1 MFSFFRR
8 KKKQETPAPEEAQV
22 QETAAKVESE
32 VAQVVE
38 NIKEDAESLAENVKG
53 HVESVVESAV
63 ETVSETVEQV
73 REALTETPS
82 ETVEKVEEHVEAAK
96 EAAVETVSET
106 FEQVKETVAEMPSE
120 VAEAA
125 EEAAEQAEAAKE
137 AAVETVSEAVEQVQ
151 ETVVEMPSEVAEAAE
166 EMAEQTEAVKEAAV
180 ETLSEAVEQVQETV
194 AEMPSEVA
202 EAAEEVAEQAEA
214 VKEEVV
220 EAVSEAVEQVQE
232 AVAETPAEAPAPA
245 EEQKLSWAARLKQGL
260 TKSRDKMAKSL
271 AGVFGGGQIDED
283 LYEELETVL
292 ITSDMGM
299 EATEYLMKDVRDRV
313 SLKGLKDGNELR
325 GALKDALYDLIKP
338 LEKPLVLPETKEPF
352 VIMLAGI
359 NGAGKTTSIGKLAKY
374 FQAQGKSV
382 LLAAG
387 DTFRAAAREQ
397 LQAWGERN
405 NVTVISQTT
414 GDSAA
419 VCFDAVQAAKA
430 RGIDI
435 VLADTAGR
443 LPTQLH
449 LMEEIKKVKRVLQ
462 KAMPDAP
469 HEIIV
474 VLDANIGQN
483 AVNQVKAF
491 DEALGL
497 TGLIVTKLDGTA
509 KGGIL
514 AALASDRP
522 VPVRYIGVGEGI
534 DDLRPFNAKAF
545 VDALLD

>member
-22 QETAAKVESE
+22 QETAAKAESE
-32 VAQVVE
+32 VTQIVE
-38 NIKEDAESLAENVKG
+38 NIKEDAESLAESVKG
-53 HVESVVESAV
+53 QVESAV
-63 ETVSETVEQV
+63 ETVSGAVEQV
-73 REALTETPS
+73 KEAVAEMLS
-82 ETVEKVEEHVEAAK
+82 EAEEAAEKAAEQVEAAK
-96 EAAVETVSET
+96 EAVAETVG
-106 FEQVKETVAEMPSE
+106 
-120 VAEAA
+120 
-125 EEAAEQAEAAKE
+125 
-137 AAVETVSEAVEQVQ
+137 EAVG
-151 ETVVEMPSEVAEAAE
+151 
-166 EMAEQTEAVKEAAV
+166 
-180 ETLSEAVEQVQETV
+180 
-194 AEMPSEVA
+194 
-202 EAAEEVAEQAEA
+202 
-214 VKEEVV
+214 
-220 EAVSEAVEQVQE
+220 QVQE
-232 AVAETPAEAPAPA
+232 AVATT
-245 EEQKLSWAARLKQGL
+245 EEHKLGWAARLKQGL

-325 GALKDALYDLIKP
+325 GALKEALYDLIKP

-491 DEALGL
+491 DDALGL

-534 DDLRPFNAKAF
+534 DDLRPFDARAF